1 MNSISERYR
10 IKVMPSAARRR
21 QLYTL
26 VPIISNVDTQFS
38 TSFLKPQSS
47 GIHQSRFSIGL
58 VSDTPHTGLLVVS
71 VLGVLDEIIISLM
84 YHSSKYVQFSQQS
97 HCSSSLL
104 GQFQA
109 QFSLRLVSEI

>member
-1 MNSISERYR
+1 
-10 IKVMPSAARRR
+10 MPSAARRR

-71 VLGVLDEIIISLM
+71 VLRVLDEIIISLM